1 VVKIRKDISS
11 YHAWLVEIGLLFVAF
26 AFGIFGLDRSP
37 TVWYDETLF
46 NELPYQLAYHG
57 KFISSLEPGLAFR
70 DQAHLGPPIHPVF
83 QAVIFRILGF
93 GIWQVRLS
101 GLFFHLLGVL
111 TLFLAGKLYFN
122 NRIAGLVSSALFLF
136 DPAIVKSWRSGRPDA
151 MAIFLG
157 LFALLI
163 LLYVLRSTSMHGRTS
178 IVLYIISGV
187 AMGLA
192 CSTHPN
198 CLSFAVSG
206 IIFLVLGLKT
216 WKKRITAMLL
226 YSIGGVLG
234 MALWI
239 VRVLTYPHIFA
250 QQFLSLSASVVG
262 ISGLLVG
269 LISQAQYLVG
279 YYKLFPLLLG
289 VQIGGIIWGFKTLD
303 SRRKTQDA
311 RLRRSIGLWVYGS
324 SLASCWSLL
333 FYFTVI
339 RTSHPLPYVVPIMI
353 LGAGGLAIFYMSKL
367 SKARAMSRTILI
379 LLAFL
384 ILANGLSVLTLRA
397 FATIWQWEG
406 RSHSAL
412 VREWREKIPSGAKVA
427 APPGCWYAA
436 LANKNPCRYN
446 KILSGGGDP
455 RDYRTRI
462 VEDNVEYL
470 VLQANADLHNY
481 LLDKHVNLLQYVNS
495 IRRPMRH
502 LIGIEVGE
510 YNFDI
515 YRRK

>member
-1 VVKIRKDISS
+1 
-11 YHAWLVEIGLLFVAF
+11 
-26 AFGIFGLDRSP
+26 
-37 TVWYDETLF
+37 
-46 NELPYQLAYHG
+46 
-57 KFISSLEPGLAFR
+57 
-70 DQAHLGPPIHPVF
+70 
-83 QAVIFRILGF
+83 
-93 GIWQVRLS
+93 
-101 GLFFHLLGVL
+101 
-111 TLFLAGKLYFN
+111 
-122 NRIAGLVSSALFLF
+122 
-136 DPAIVKSWRSGRPDA
+136 
-151 MAIFLG
+151 
-157 LFALLI
+157 
-163 LLYVLRSTSMHGRTS
+163 
-178 IVLYIISGV
+178 
-187 AMGLA
+187 MGLA

-198 CLSFAVSG
+198 CLSFTVSG

-216 WKKRITAMLL
+216 WKERITAMLL

-239 VRVLTYPHIFA
+239 VRILTYPHIFA

-262 ISGLLVG
+262 ISGLSAGLV
-269 LISQAQYLVG
+269 SQGEYLVG
-279 YYKLFPLLLG
+279 YYKLFPFLLG
-289 VQIGGIIWGFKTLD
+289 VQIGGIIWGFRTLD

-311 RLRRSIGLWVYGS
+311 RANCLQSCVLGLES

-367 SKARAMSRTILI
+367 SKARTMSRTILI

-384 ILANGLSVLTLRA
+384 ILANGLSVLSLRA

-446 KILSGGGDP
+446 KILSVGGDP
-455 RDYRTRI
+455 RDYKTRI
-462 VEDNVEYL
+462 VDDNIEYL
-470 VLQANADLHNY
+470 VLHENADLHNY
-481 LLDKHVNLLQYVNS
+481 LLDKHVNLFQYVNS

-502 LIGIEVGE
+502 LTGIEVGE

-515 YRRK
+515 YLRK

>member
-1 VVKIRKDISS
+1 MVEIRKDISS

-46 NELPYQLAYHG
+46 NEFPYQLAYHG

-101 GLFFHLLGVL
+101 CLFFHLLGVL

-122 NRIAGLVSSALFLF
+122 NRIAGLVCSALFLV

-151 MAIFLG
+151 MAVFLG

-163 LLYVLRSTSMHGRTS
+163 LLYVLRSTFVHGRTS
-178 IVLYIISGV
+178 IVLYIFSGV
-187 AMGLA
+187 VMGLA

-198 CLSFAVSG
+198 CLSFTVSG
-206 IIFLVLGLKT
+206 MIFLVLGLST
-216 WKKRITAMLL
+216 WRKRITAMLL

-239 VRVLTYPHIFA
+239 VRILTYPHIFA

-262 ISGLLVG
+262 ISGLLPG
-269 LISQAQYLVG
+269 LISQAEYLVG
-279 YYKLFPLLLG
+279 YYKLFPFLLG
-289 VQIGGIIWGFKTLD
+289 VQIGGIIWGSKSSEFRML
-303 SRRKTQDA
+303 
-311 RLRRSIGLWVYGS
+311 

-367 SKARAMSRTILI
+367 SKARTMSRTILI

-384 ILANGLSVLTLRA
+384 ILANGLSVLSLRA

-427 APPGCWYAA
+427 VPPGCWYAA

-446 KILSGGGDP
+446 KILSVGGDP
-455 RDYRTRI
+455 RDYKTRI
-462 VEDNVEYL
+462 VDDNIEYL
-470 VLQANADLHNY
+470 VLHENADLHNY
-481 LLDKHVNLLQYVNS
+481 LLDKHVNLFQYVNS

-502 LIGIEVGE
+502 LTGIEVGE

-515 YRRK
+515 YLRK

>member
-1 VVKIRKDISS
+1 MVKIRKDISS

-122 NRIAGLVSSALFLF
+122 NRIAGLVSSTLFLV

-163 LLYVLRSTSMHGRTS
+163 LLYVLRSASTHGRTS

-187 AMGLA
+187 VMGLA

-206 IIFLVLGLKT
+206 IIFLILGLKT

-226 YSIGGVLG
+226 YSIGGVSG

-239 VRVLTYPHIFA
+239 VRVLTYPHIFS
-250 QQFLSLSASVVG
+250 QQFLSVSASVVG
-262 ISGLLVG
+262 ISGLLAG
-269 LISQAQYLVG
+269 LISQAEHLVG
-279 YYKLFPLLLG
+279 YYKLFPFLLG
-289 VQIGGIIWGFKTLD
+289 AQIGGIIWGFKSSEFRML
-303 SRRKTQDA
+303 
-311 RLRRSIGLWVYGS
+311 
-324 SLASCWSLL
+324 SLASCWSLFL
-333 FYFTVI
+333 YFTVI

-353 LGAGGLAIFYMSKL
+353 LGAGGLAILYMCKL
-367 SKARAMSRTILI
+367 SKARVILV

-384 ILANGLSVLTLRA
+384 VLANGFSVLALRA

-406 RSHSAL
+406 RSHNAL
-412 VREWREKIPSGAKVA
+412 IVEWRERIPSGAIVA

-436 LANKNPCRYN
+436 LANRNPYRYYR
-446 KILSGGGDP
+446 ILSGGGDL
-455 RDYRTRI
+455 RDYKSRI
-462 VEDNVEYL
+462 VEDNVGYL
-470 VLQANADLHNY
+470 VLPANADLHNY
-481 LLDKHVNLLQYVNS
+481 LLDEHVSSFQYVDS
-495 IRRPMRH
+495 IQRHIRH
-502 LIGIEVGE
+502 LTGIEVGM

-515 YRRK
+515 YQRRNSKIRPEDGEYQ